1 MKNMSNRFLT
11 ICAIGLILFGHA
23 TSQAQVSQGG
33 EPLNWTDKHLS
44 EAIDFMTMPSI
55 NLNQLQQEDMVVDQV
70 KSAPYRFG
78 VEFEVALN
86 AQNSGH
92 WTFLPSQDMA
102 IWTLGISC
110 PGARTMNFVF
120 SKYKMIKG
128 ASLYIWTSNRDEFI
142 GSFNEKNNSD
152 AQVLGTTILHAD
164 QVVIELQVPMSRMHE
179 VELELGQVVHGYRPV
194 LLSHFDDDMEQ
205 RGPYGTSG
213 SCNNNVN
220 CAVGADWQVEKR
232 AVAMILSGGSALCTG
247 SLVNNTAN
255 DGTPY
260 FLTANH
266 CYSNTVGSWVF
277 VFNHETT
284 GCTGTTGPT
293 NQTVSGSVLRAK
305 NAGSDFCLL
314 ELNSIPPA
322 SYNVQYAGWDASDA
336 ASVTSAVG
344 IHHPSG
350 DLKKISFEN
359 NAVPQGTWSGA
370 QTWDVQQWDDGITE
384 GGSSGSPL
392 FDQNHRIIG
401 QLYGGLSGC
410 SGSVENGEGDSYGR
424 FGISWNTGTT
434 SATRLRDWLDPGNSG
449 VLILDGYPDG
459 FVAAALDANASA
471 INDVPATTCSN
482 SVSPGVTI
490 LNQGSSNLTSVN
502 IQYQWNNGASQVQS
516 WSGNLAQGQSAVV
529 TLPAQTL
536 IAGTNTLSVTLTN
549 PNNGTDE
556 NLNNNALTATVNY
569 IDAGSSTSLPY
580 LNDLTNTAFPYAG
593 WQLTNNDGGITW
605 AQTTVANGGGV
616 LKYDCY
622 NYDVQG
628 EVDDFVTSPFAINSN
643 SVSLNFKVAHVRY
656 NNQYTDQL
664 QVAVATSCEGPWE
677 ILYDKAGSV
686 LATAANSTQEYTSP
700 AAADWR
706 AECVDLSNR
715 FGQNLFVK
723 FIATNGYGNNIYVDD
738 ITMNEV
744 DCNGQTQ
751 VLELNQYD
759 SIQLYPNPANETAM
773 ISVPAYFGNDIQI
786 VIYNALGQTMQ
797 QFKRA
802 NNGSV
807 QLELNSLSEGFYQ
820 VRVEGKN
827 VNQSVRLVVK
837 H

>member
-1 MKNMSNRFLT
+1 MCTNFLKP
-11 ICAIGLILFGHA
+11 IILVLCALGTTL
-23 TSQAQVSQGG
+23 SWSQVSQGG
-33 EPLNWTDKHLS
+33 EPFQWSDKRLS
-44 EAIDFMTMPSI
+44 DGISFVEMPSI
-55 NLNQLQQEDMVVDQV
+55 NLPQLQQEDAVVDQV

-78 VEFEVALN
+78 VEFEVEYN
-86 AQNSGH
+86 TSNSGS
-92 WTFLPSQDMA
+92 WSFLQDQDLA
-102 IWTLGISC
+102 IWTMGVKC
-110 PGARTMNFVF
+110 TGARTMNFVF
-120 SKYKMIKG
+120 SKYHLIKG
-128 ASLYIWTSNRDEFI
+128 ASLFLWTSNRDEFI

-152 AQVLGTTILHAD
+152 VNVLGTTILHSD
-164 QVVIELQVPMSRMHE
+164 EVIIELHVPISRMHE
-179 VELELGQVVHGYRPV
+179 VELEIGQIVHGYRPV
-194 LLSHFDDDMEQ
+194 LLSHFDDDIAQ

-213 SCNNNVN
+213 NCNNNVN

-232 AVAMILSGGSALCTG
+232 SVAMILSGGSAVCTG

-266 CYSNTVGSWVF
+266 CFSNTVGSWVF
-277 VFNHETT
+277 VFNHETA

-336 ASVTSAVG
+336 TTVTSAVG

-359 NAVPQGTWSGA
+359 EAVPQGAWAGA

-410 SGSVENGEGDSYGR
+410 SGSAENGEGDSYGR
-424 FGISWNTGTT
+424 FGVSWDTGTT
-434 SATRLRDWLDPGNSG
+434 AAARLKEWLDPGNSG
-449 VLILDGYPDG
+449 VLVLDGFPDG
-459 FVAAALDANASA
+459 FVSAALDANASS
-471 INDVPATTCSN
+471 IGNVPASTCN
-482 SVSPGVTI
+482 ASVTPSVTI
-490 LNQGSSNLTSVN
+490 LNQGSTDLTNVT
-502 IQYQWNNGASQVQS
+502 IQYQWNNGAAQTQI
-516 WSGNLAQGQSAVV
+516 WSGTLSQGQSEIVSLPAQALASGNNTVVV
-529 TLPAQTL
+529 TL
-536 IAGTNTLSVTLTN
+536 IN

-556 NLNNNALTATVNY
+556 NLNNNSLTSSVNY
-569 IDAGSSTSLPY
+569 INAGAAAALPY
-580 LNDLTNTAFPYAG
+580 SNNFTATSFPYSG
-593 WQLTNNDGGITW
+593 WQLNNNDGGITW
-605 AQTTVANGGGV
+605 AQTSVTNGGGV

-628 EVDDFVTSPFAINSN
+628 EVDEFVTTPFAINSN

-656 NNQYTDQL
+656 NNQYSDQL
-664 QVAVATSCEGPWE
+664 QVAVSTSCEGPWE
-677 ILYDKAGSV
+677 ILYDKAGST
-686 LATAANSTQEYTSP
+686 LATAANSTQDFTSP
-700 AAADWR
+700 SAADWR
-706 AECVDLSNR
+706 TECVDLSNR

-738 ITMNEV
+738 ISMNEV
-744 DCNGQTQ
+744 DCNGGTQ
-751 VLELNQYD
+751 VSEAQWMD
-759 SIQLYPNPANETAM
+759 EMTIYPNPTQGDAFLEIPSSYGNEVQIQLMNGIGQT
-773 ISVPAYFGNDIQI
+773 ISVWTTINTNKIQLKT
-786 VIYNALGQTMQ
+786 A
-797 QFKRA
+797 
-802 NNGSV
+802 
-807 QLELNSLSEGFYQ
+807 SLSEGIYHI
-820 VRVEGKN
+820 RVIGKT
-827 VNQSVRLVVK
+827 SAETLHLVIK

>member
-1 MKNMSNRFLT
+1 MKNRFLNLL
-11 ICAIGLILFGHA
+11 AMAVLSIGQ
-23 TSQAQVSQGG
+23 SMSYAQVSQGG
-33 EPLNWTDKHLS
+33 EPLNWIDKHLS
-44 EAIDFMTMPSI
+44 PSMDFVTMPSI
-55 NLNQLQQEDMVVDQV
+55 NLQQLQQEDAIVDQV

-78 VEFEVALN
+78 VEFEVSLN
-86 AQNSGH
+86 PQNSGH

-120 SKYKMIKG
+120 SKYKMVKG
-128 ASLYIWTSNRDEFI
+128 ASLFMWTANRDEFI

-213 SCNNNVN
+213 TCNNNVN

-232 AVAMILSGGSALCTG
+232 SVAMILSGGSALCTG

-277 VFNHETT
+277 VFNHETS

-336 ASVTSAVG
+336 ATVTSAVG

-392 FDQNHRIIG
+392 FDQNHRVIG

-424 FGISWNTGTT
+424 FGVSWDAG
-434 SATRLRDWLDPGNSG
+434 ATAASRLKEWLDPGNSG
-449 VLILDGYPDG
+449 VLVLDGYPDG
-459 FVAAALDANASA
+459 FVAAALDANASS
-471 INDVPATTCSN
+471 IGSLPSSTCN
-482 SVSPGVTI
+482 EMVSPSVTI
-490 LNQGSSNLTSVN
+490 LNQGSSNLTSVDV
-502 IQYQWNNGASQVQS
+502 QFQWNNGAAQIVN
-516 WSGNLAQGQSAVV
+516 WTGNLAQGESTDFTLPVFSLSAGSNTLVV
-529 TLPAQTL
+529 TL
-536 IAGTNTLSVTLTN
+536 IN
-549 PNNGTDE
+549 PNNSTDE
-556 NLNNNALTATVNY
+556 NLNNNSLTASVNF
-569 IDAGSSTSLPY
+569 IDAGNAGALPY
-580 LNDLTNTAFPYAG
+580 LNNLSVTNFPYAG
-593 WQLTNNDGGITW
+593 WQLNNNDDAITW
-605 AQTTVANGGGV
+605 AQTTVTNGGGV

-622 NYDVQG
+622 NYETQG
-628 EVDDFVTSPFAINSN
+628 EIDEFVTSPFAINSN

-664 QVAVATSCEGPWE
+664 QVAVSTSCEGPWE
-677 ILYDKAGSV
+677 LLYDKAGAA
-686 LATAANSTQEYTSP
+686 LATAANSTQDYINP
-700 AAADWR
+700 AASDWR
-706 AECVDLSNR
+706 SECVDLSNR
-715 FGQNLFVK
+715 FGQNLFIK

-738 ITMNEV
+738 IAMNEV

-751 VLELNQYD
+751 VETIDVMEPIKLF
-759 SIQLYPNPANETAM
+759 PNPANETAM
-773 ISVPAYFGNDIQI
+773 ISIPSYFGNDVQI

-797 QFKRA
+797 QFKKA
-802 NNGSV
+802 NNGSAL
-807 QLELNSLSEGFYQ
+807 LELNSLSEGFYQ